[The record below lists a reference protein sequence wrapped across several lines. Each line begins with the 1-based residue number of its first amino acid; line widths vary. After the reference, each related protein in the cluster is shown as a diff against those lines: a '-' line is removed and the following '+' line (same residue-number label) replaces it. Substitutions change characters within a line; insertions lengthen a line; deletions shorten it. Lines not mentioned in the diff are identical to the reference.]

1 MRILH
6 SKSGF
11 NTLITLKL
19 QGGADTRVLVKNV
32 QLDPITHH
40 PLHADFY
47 RVNMDRKIKVTVPVL
62 LKGDSRGVKQDGGV
76 LDFVHREIE
85 VEVLPANIPDS
96 IEVDVT
102 DLGIGDSV
110 HVRDLAANAAW
121 TPISD
126 PDMMIVH
133 VVVIK
138 VVEEV
143 AAGGRRRRRGGGAA
157 AGAAATAGAA
167 EPEVIKKG
175 KTDKEGDE
183 GRQEERTTRRSM
195 KLIVGLG
202 NPGPE
207 YRETRHNV
215 GFMVADALVGSM
227 AGGGSVAREVRG
239 AADQDDVR
247 RRRVPG
253 DHGRQAADVHEP
265 QRAGGGRRSRG
276 STRSS
281 RRTSSSS
288 PTMWRCRWG
297 DCGRGAKA
305 APAGITG

>member
-1 MRILH
+1 MEAVLDAVKRNTKGKNEARRLRAAGKIPAVLYGAQKAGDAPAPEPVSVDPKPFMRILH
-6 SKSGF
+6 SKSGL

-19 QGGADTRVLVKNV
+19 QGSADTRVLVKDV

-47 RVNMDRKIKVTVPVL
+47 RVNMDRKIQVTVPVL
-62 LKGDSRGVKQDGGV
+62 LKGESRGVKQDGGV

-85 VEVLPANIPDS
+85 VEVLPGNIPDS

-121 TPISD
+121 APVSD

-143 AAGGRRRRRGGGAA
+143 APAAGAEGAA
-157 AGAAATAGAA
+157 AAPAASAATAGAS

-175 KTDKEGDE
+175 KTDKEE
-183 GRQEERTTRRSM
+183 
-195 KLIVGLG
+195 
-202 NPGPE
+202 
-207 YRETRHNV
+207 
-215 GFMVADALVGSM
+215 
-227 AGGGSVAREVRG
+227 
-239 AADQDDVR
+239 
-247 RRRVPG
+247 
-253 DHGRQAADVHEP
+253 
-265 QRAGGGRRSRG
+265 
-276 STRSS
+276 
-281 RRTSSSS
+281 
-288 PTMWRCRWG
+288 
-297 DCGRGAKA
+297 
-305 APAGITG
+305 APKDKK

>member
-1 MRILH
+1 MEAVLDAVKRSTRGKNEARRLRAAGKIPAVLYGAQKAGDPPAPEAVAVDPKPFMRILH
-6 SKSGF
+6 SKSGL
-11 NTLITLKL
+11 NTLITLKV
-19 QGGADTRVLVKNV
+19 QGVADTRVLVKNV

-40 PLHADFY
+40 LLHADLY
-47 RVNMDRKIKVTVPVL
+47 RVNMDRKIKVTVPIL

-121 TPISD
+121 APISD

-143 AAGGRRRRRGGGAA
+143 VAAAAPGAEGAVAAPVAGAA
-157 AGAAATAGAA
+157 AGATAA

-175 KTDKEGDE
+175 KTDKDDAKDE
-183 GRQEERTTRRSM
+183 
-195 KLIVGLG
+195 K
-202 NPGPE
+202 
-207 YRETRHNV
+207 
-215 GFMVADALVGSM
+215 
-227 AGGGSVAREVRG
+227 
-239 AADQDDVR
+239 
-247 RRRVPG
+247 
-253 DHGRQAADVHEP
+253 
-265 QRAGGGRRSRG
+265 
-276 STRSS
+276 
-281 RRTSSSS
+281 
-288 PTMWRCRWG
+288 
-297 DCGRGAKA
+297 KK
-305 APAGITG
+305 

>member
-1 MRILH
+1 MDAILDAVKRTTKGKNEARRLRAAGKIPAVLYGAQKAGDAPAPEQVTVDPKPFMRILH
-6 SKSGF
+6 SKSGL

-19 QGGADTRVLVKNV
+19 QGTSDTRVLVKNV

-47 RVNMDRKIKVTVPVL
+47 RVNMDRKIQVTVPIL
-62 LKGDSRGVKQDGGV
+62 LKGESRGVKQDGGV

-85 VEVLPANIPDS
+85 VEVLPGNIPDS

-121 TPISD
+121 EPITD

-143 AAGGRRRRRGGGAA
+143 VAAPGAEGAVAGAAPA

-175 KTDKEGDE
+175 KTDKE
-183 GRQEERTTRRSM
+183 
-195 KLIVGLG
+195 
-202 NPGPE
+202 
-207 YRETRHNV
+207 
-215 GFMVADALVGSM
+215 DAK
-227 AGGGSVAREVRG
+227 
-239 AADQDDVR
+239 DD
-247 RRRVPG
+247 
-253 DHGRQAADVHEP
+253 
-265 QRAGGGRRSRG
+265 
-276 STRSS
+276 
-281 RRTSSSS
+281 
-288 PTMWRCRWG
+288 
-297 DCGRGAKA
+297 KKK
-305 APAGITG
+305 